1 MEELAK
7 GLHQAVHETLQE
19 TGELKQVCKLQFKPL
34 KIPKNTTP

>member
-19 TGELKQVCKLQFKPL
+19 TGELKQVGKTSIQTPENPQNTKP
-34 KIPKNTTP
+34 